1 MNNRGNI
8 TLTQKSFSRLIQYLE
23 HAKQFD
29 IIKLIKKDSLLG
41 CYFTADFNE
50 HTGVVEM
57 KSIKNN
63 QCVSYFSITPKDDK
77 LEINTLQ
84 DILFHAESRVE

>member
-8 TLTQKSFSRLIQYLE
+8 TLSQKSFNNLIKYLE
-23 HAKQFD
+23 HTKQFD
-29 IIKLIKKDSLLG
+29 IIKLIEKDSIDG

-50 HTGVVEM
+50 KNGIVEM

-63 QCVSYFSITPKDDK
+63 QCVSYFNITTKDNE
-77 LEINTLQ
+77 LEISKLQ